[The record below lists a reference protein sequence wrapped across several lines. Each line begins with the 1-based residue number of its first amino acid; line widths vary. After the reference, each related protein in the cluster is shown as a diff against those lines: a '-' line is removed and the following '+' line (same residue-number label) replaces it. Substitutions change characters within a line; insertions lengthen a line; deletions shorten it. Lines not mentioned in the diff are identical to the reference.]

1 VFLSD
6 DRRGGAAAGLPDEPR
21 QDQVIIGFAA
31 ADVPVGGAAA
41 TFGGASATAPKG
53 NLHQTLPHNS
63 ASKSF
68 GGGDPC
74 DGDSL

>member
-1 VFLSD
+1 M
-6 DRRGGAAAGLPDEPR
+6 
-21 QDQVIIGFAA
+21 QVIIGFAA

-63 ASKSF
+63 ASKFCAPSPLF
-68 GGGDPC
+68 
-74 DGDSL
+74 LNY